1 MPIIKRNSTLLKF
14 QKDKGYSL
22 FIIMLFG
29 LPCLLSGLTI
39 ITLFGKVTTLKCN
52 RFQIKQVSCEIISSR
67 LLGRKVTSLTNGML
81 KGAELENGT
90 LKGTE
95 VEPSKTNYRINLIT
109 KNSIIPFTDYY
120 SSGLSE
126 KSEKIEKINNFLG
139 NSQELSLIV
148 KQDDRWFAYQL
159 GSVFAL
165 VGGWLFFDQ
174 LIQLTSKT
182 SLTLDKKSGRI
193 SLRKGNIFKSDLKE
207 HPLHEIKAVKVIENS
222 DDQEANPYNMSL
234 ILNSGE
240 VIYLDTTDYEKAPYK
255 VSQSIEQFLG
265 LESRS

>member
-1 MPIIKRNSTLLKF
+1 MPIIKQKTRILKF
-14 QKDKGYSL
+14 QKDKSYSL
-22 FIIMLFG
+22 FIIILFG
-29 LPCLLSGLTI
+29 LPCLLLGLTI

-52 RFQIKQVSCEIISSR
+52 RLEIKQVSCEIISSR

-90 LKGTE
+90 LKGAE
-95 VEPSKTNYRINLIT
+95 LEPSQTNYRINIIT
-109 KNSIIPFTDYY
+109 KNGIIPLTDYY

-126 KSEKIEKINNFLG
+126 KSEKVEKINKFMG
-139 NSQELSLIV
+139 DSQQISLIV
-148 KQDDRWFAYQL
+148 KQDDRLFAYQL

-165 VGGWLFFDQ
+165 VGGWLFFAQ

-193 SLRKGNIFKSDLKE
+193 YLRKGNIFKSDLKE
-207 HPLHEIKAVKVIENS
+207 YPLQEVKAVKVVEDS
-222 DDQEANPYNMSL
+222 DSQEVHIYNMIL
-234 ILNSGE
+234 IFNSGE
-240 VIYLDTTDYEKAPYK
+240 EIYLDTTYYEENPYK

-265 LESRS
+265 LKPGF